1 MSELLD
7 FTGKK
12 DFEDLKFGK
21 GYHLTQDDISVFKED
36 CRRINTIHNQ
46 MALEQCKIGLLLSEL
61 KAGKTWQSVINT
73 KTGFA
78 YLVHSFEDFCKD
90 AFGFSG
96 TKTYALMQI
105 AKFVTSNSENEV
117 HFIDEKYSEFSSS
130 QLTELASVPTYK
142 RHFFT
147 ADMTIEQMRFVKKY
161 IETDEFLED
170 RQKENFDLLTYANNY
185 AESKKKPKA
194 LPASNPDVM
203 DGQMSLFPED
213 NEDVEEN
220 GAEEIFPT
228 SGKIENGEEQEV
240 SEEDEDNSPE
250 HQEYLKESEPWIEG
264 TDEKKEQAIKI
275 ALIDRTGTIRRQRIY
290 EKYQQRPL
298 QSEFVKFL
306 KEEYG
311 NSGWCVCGLNGS
323 TDFKG
328 YRITPSRGAW
338 GIFMSWHTVASHI
351 VSFINTGEYFPER
364 NEETDDGAG
373 VSNPTSDLAE
383 LGEEIIEEEIERGYT
398 NDVDEYNELD
408 EAQEDMRADMETI
421 EQEAEES
428 VSGKY
433 CFGARAHVRNFI
445 SDYQAWP
452 GRCGHFF
459 LSPCWCYS
467 LKNGAVIYAMTYD
480 SFVDFSENITTK
492 RVLYFL
498 QEKGSKTIEIS
509 KEQFERWCSEHK
521 QEL

>member
-1 MSELLD
+1 MGELLD
-7 FTGKK
+7 FTGRK

-21 GYHLTQDDISVFKED
+21 GYNLTQDDIVAFKED
-36 CRRINTIHNQ
+36 CMRIKNTNDK
-46 MALEQCKIGLLLSEL
+46 MALEQCKLGLQLAEL
-61 KAGKTWQSVINT
+61 KAGKTWQSVINQ

-78 YLVHSFEDFCKD
+78 YLVQSFEDFCKD
-90 AFGFSG
+90 TFKFSG

-142 RHFFT
+142 RHLFT
-147 ADMTIEQMRFVKKY
+147 PNMTVDDMRTIKKY
-161 IETDEFLED
+161 IATDAFLED
-170 RQKENFDLLTYANNY
+170 RQKEDFDLLTYAK
-185 AESKKKPKA
+185 SKKTPKA
-194 LPASNPDVM
+194 LPASKPDVLP
-203 DGQMSLFPED
+203 GQQSLFPE
-213 NEDVEEN
+213 EN
-220 GAEEIFPT
+220 DDGESEISPT
-228 SGKIENGEEQEV
+228 SGKSEPGEAQEV
-240 SEEDEDNSPE
+240 SEEER
-250 HQEYLKESEPWIEG
+250 ES
-264 TDEKKEQAIKI
+264 AIKT
-275 ALIDRTGTIRRQRIY
+275 ALTSYENQAVRIY
-290 EKYQQRPL
+290 KKYKENPL
-298 QSEFVKFL
+298 HSEFVDYIKHAYGLGGSYRNYLSLDYNHKGLTIRKDTETFKEIFTVFL
-306 KEEYG
+306 SWAQVTQRIVTLINNNEY
-311 NSGWCVCGLNGS
+311 LNPTVKYAIDTQREPQES
-323 TDFKG
+323 
-328 YRITPSRGAW
+328 
-338 GIFMSWHTVASHI
+338 TVA
-351 VSFINTGEYFPER
+351 NDGESEI
-364 NEETDDGAG
+364 
-373 VSNPTSDLAE
+373 SPTSGKSE
-383 LGEEIIEEEIERGYT
+383 SGEEIEQKYIPER
-398 NDVDEYNELD
+398 DEYEELD
-408 EAQEDMRADMETI
+408 ETQEDMRADMKTI

-498 QEKGSKTIEIS
+498 QEKGSKNAIELS

>member
-7 FTGKK
+7 LKVDGDFSFRMSSVAKRGDKEELQADCGRVVDLAKATVK
-12 DFEDLKFGK
+12 DM
-21 GYHLTQDDISVFKED
+21 
-36 CRRINTIHNQ
+36 C
-46 MALEQCKIGLLLSEL
+46 LL
-61 KAGKTWQSVINT
+61 AGKLYQMKQKGHWENVINP

-78 YLVHSFEDFCKD
+78 FYNNTFADFCEYT
-90 AFGFSG
+90 FGFSK
-96 TKTYALMQI
+96 TKTSDLLRISQ
-105 AKFVTSNSENEV
+105 FVNPIGEIEDRYKDYNT
-117 HFIDEKYSEFSSS
+117 S
-130 QLTELASVPTYK
+130 QLIELASVPPSHRVY
-142 RHFFT
+142 FDS
-147 ADMTIEQMRFVKKY
+147 DMSVAEMRVAKDYVKNSAGF
-161 IETDEFLED
+161 IDE
-170 RQKENFDLLTYANNY
+170 KKKVGFDLLA
-185 AESKKKPKA
+185 KA
-194 LPASNPDVM
+194 QEWKENGRTSEPASNPDVM
-203 DGQMSLFPED
+203 DGQLSIFPED
-213 NEDVEEN
+213 N
-220 GAEEIFPT
+220 
-228 SGKIENGEEQEV
+228 
-240 SEEDEDNSPE
+240 EEDEDNSPE

-398 NDVDEYNELD
+398 NDVDEYDELD

-428 VSGKY
+428 VSGEY
-433 CFGARAHVRNFI
+433 RFGARAHVRDFI

-459 LSPCWCYS
+459 LSPCWRYS